1 MNTRMSKERVI
12 QKLETSWADFQDS
25 FAGLSEQQMKEPGVT
40 GDWSVKDLIAHVSW
54 WEDETLKHL
63 PEILA
68 GVHPQRYSV
77 LYGGIDAFNA
87 MMTEK
92 WRSLPLNVVIDRA
105 KDTHQQLMAF
115 LSGIPGEQFASET
128 GFRKRLRQDTYGHYP
143 IHTRAIREWRGSR
156 F

>member
-1 MNTRMSKERVI
+1 MTMRTSKERVI
-12 QKLETSWADFQDS
+12 QRLETVWADFQES
-25 FAGLSEQQMKEPGVT
+25 FAGLSEQQMLEPGVT
-40 GDWSVKDLIAHVSW
+40 GDWSVKDLIAHVNW
-54 WEDETLKHL
+54 WEEETLTHL

-68 GVHPQRYSV
+68 GVRPQRYSV

-92 WRSLPLNVVIDRA
+92 WRHLPLTAVIERA
-105 KDTHQQLMAF
+105 NTTHQQLMAF

-128 GFRKRLRQDTYGHYP
+128 KFRKRLRLDTYGHYP
-143 IHTRAIREWRGSR
+143 IHARAIRVRRGSR

>member
-1 MNTRMSKERVI
+1 MTMRTSKERVI
-12 QKLETSWADFQDS
+12 QRLETVWADFQES
-25 FAGLSEQQMKEPGVT
+25 FAGLSEQQMLEPGVT

-54 WEDETLKHL
+54 WEEETLSHL

-68 GVHPQRYSV
+68 GVRPQRYLV

-92 WRSLPLNVVIDRA
+92 WRHLPLTAVIERA
-105 KDTHQQLMAF
+105 NTTHQQLMAF

-128 GFRKRLRQDTYGHYP
+128 KFRKRLRLDTYGHYP
-143 IHTRAIREWRGSR
+143 IHARAIRVWRGSR